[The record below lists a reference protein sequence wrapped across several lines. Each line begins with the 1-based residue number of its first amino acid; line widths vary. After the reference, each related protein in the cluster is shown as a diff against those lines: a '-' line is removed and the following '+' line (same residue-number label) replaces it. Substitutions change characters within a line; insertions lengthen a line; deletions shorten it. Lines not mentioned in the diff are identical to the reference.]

1 MQDFWFYGELGLF
14 HVLDLQGYDH
24 VLFLIALALPFGFRQ
39 WKKLLGLA
47 TLFTIAHCL
56 SLGLAAFGIIAVDA
70 AIVEFLIPVTIFL
83 TALFNLFRNLGEQ
96 VELAFRVHLFS
107 TGLFG
112 LIHGLG
118 FSNYFRM
125 LMSGSSEKVIPLL
138 GFAAGIE
145 LAQLLVLCLVLSV
158 SFLFLDLLGVRK
170 KVYLWGISIIIL
182 GISAMLAFQAWP
194 A

>member
-39 WKKLLGLA
+39 WKKLLALA

-56 SLGLAAFGIIAVDA
+56 SLGLAAFGIISVDA

-125 LMSGSSEKVIPLL
+125 LMSGSSEKAIPLL

-145 LAQLLVLCLVLSV
+145 LAQVLVLCMVLSV
-158 SFLFLDLLGVRK
+158 SLLALDLLGVRK
-170 KVYLWGISIIIL
+170 KAYLWGISILIL